1 MRLRRQRSSEV
12 FHVQSLAE
20 VQAAFARAMTTGDAE
35 RLDAALVGGTSPRK
49 RLAVHLRH
57 YEASLTSALLEKF
70 PACAWL
76 VGGALVRAAARAY
89 VRLHPPQQPCIAEY
103 GREFPQF
110 LGSYGGTAASLPYL
124 ESFARLEWAYA
135 QASIAIE
142 APPCSWARLASVG
155 PDRLLD
161 ATLALQPGLRYVHS
175 RWRIDELMTTF
186 LRGAEPERFVL
197 VELLTLMEVRGAR
210 GAVSLQRL
218 DRASFAF
225 RTALADGGCIGAAA
239 TAALESD
246 GAFDTGEALK
256 SLAHAGLVTGVS
268 LTSREP
274 AAS

>member
-1 MRLRRQRSSEV
+1 
-12 FHVQSLAE
+12 
-20 VQAAFARAMTTGDAE
+20 
-35 RLDAALVGGTSPRK
+35 
-49 RLAVHLRH
+49 
-57 YEASLTSALLEKF
+57 
-70 PACAWL
+70 
-76 VGGALVRAAARAY
+76 
-89 VRLHPPQQPCIAEY
+89 
-103 GREFPQF
+103 
-110 LGSYGGTAASLPYL
+110 
-124 ESFARLEWAYA
+124 
-135 QASIAIE
+135 
-142 APPCSWARLASVG
+142 
-155 PDRLLD
+155 
-161 ATLALQPGLRYVHS
+161 
-175 RWRIDELMTTF
+175 MTTF